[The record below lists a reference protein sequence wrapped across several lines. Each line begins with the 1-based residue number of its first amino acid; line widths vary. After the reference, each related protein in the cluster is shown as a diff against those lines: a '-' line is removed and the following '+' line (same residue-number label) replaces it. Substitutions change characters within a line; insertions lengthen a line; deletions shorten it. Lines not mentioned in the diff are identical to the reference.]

1 MNIEK
6 HIIFDGQ
13 KFTRDEKTGY
23 YLKSTKPRKRLHIY
37 VWEYY
42 NGPVPKGCHI
52 HHKDMNK
59 YNNNIS
65 NLVCITRAE
74 HNKIHSE
81 SLSDEERERRRNNM
95 NKNARPK
102 AIEWHRSE
110 AGREWHKEQ
119 YKVSLGDIN
128 RLRIKKKCECCGK
141 EFETQDNGRN
151 RFCSN
156 ACKSRARRLSGV
168 DNVEKVCIGCSKTY
182 KVNKYHAKKQLYC
195 SRKCADKYS
204 RAVTGSKRT
213 LI

>member
-1 MNIEK
+1 MEK
-6 HIIFDGQ
+6 HIFFDGQ

-37 VWEYY
+37 IWEYY

-59 YNNNIS
+59 YNNSIS

-74 HNKIHSE
+74 HNRIHSE
-81 SLSDEERERRRNNM
+81 SLSDEERERRRDNM

-102 AIEWHRSE
+102 AIEWHKSK

-119 YKVSLGDIN
+119 YKISLGN
-128 RLRIKKKCECCGK
+128 SEKLKIKKKCECCGK
-141 EFETQDNGRN
+141 EFETYDNGRN

-168 DNVEKVCIGCSKTY
+168 DNVEKVCIGCGKTY
-182 KVNKYHAKKQLYC
+182 KVNKYHAKEQLYC
-195 SRKCADKYS
+195 SRKCADKYG
-204 RAVTGSKRT
+204 RAVTGSKSR
-213 LI
+213 LL